1 MSMPEQPKIA
11 HIIIRLDA
19 GGAERNLERLVK
31 ATHARL
37 VNKVFCLGFPTSVGA
52 DIEQAGAEVSYF
64 DYRSPFALIK
74 LARALKDYS
83 PDVVQGWMYHG
94 NLCASLFSRTRT
106 VWNVLHTL
114 GDAKEKWTMRLSM
127 ALARRCRRDLV
138 LFNSRSSL
146 ESHRYLGF
154 DKPEALVVANG
165 IDTDVFKPCP
175 SIRERARAHLPSGTE
190 WVGFTGRF
198 HYHKGPDVFLHA
210 IAPLLEERE
219 NLRIVLAGEGMS
231 ADNLELTELLDTLD
245 IDRERV
251 DLMGR
256 HDQLQT
262 LLPGLDCMVLSSR
275 AESMPNVV
283 LEAMACA
290 VPVIATDVGDVQDML
305 RDPSRVCPPE
315 NPPMLRDKIEIL
327 LNKPIDASADRAR
340 VVEHYHIDVYGD
352 AFVNAY
358 RSLLR

>member
-1 MSMPEQPKIA
+1 MPEQLKIA

-31 ATHARL
+31 ATRSRL
-37 VNKVFCLGFPTSVGA
+37 ENKVFCLGFPTSVGD
-52 DIEQAGAEVSYF
+52 DIEQAGAEIDYF
-64 DYRSPFALIK
+64 DYRSPLALLK
-74 LARALKDYS
+74 FKRALKLYS

-94 NLCASLFSRTRT
+94 NLCASLVSNTHT

-114 GDAKEKWTMRLSM
+114 GDAKERWTVRLAM
-127 ALARRCRRDLV
+127 AWAKGRRRDLV
-138 LFNSRSSL
+138 LFNSNSSL
-146 ESHRYLGF
+146 ESHKHLGF
-154 DKPEALVVANG
+154 DQPKAQVVANG

-175 SIRERARAHLPSGTE
+175 AIRERARAHLPPETE

-198 HYHKGPDVFLHA
+198 HYHKGPDVFLEA
-210 IAPLLEERE
+210 VAPLLGHRE

-231 ADNLELTELLDTLD
+231 AHNQELTELLDKLS
-245 IDRERV
+245 IERERV

-283 LEAMACA
+283 LEAMACE
-290 VPVIATDVGDVQDML
+290 VPVVATDVGDVQDML
-305 RDPSRVCPPE
+305 RDPDRICPPE
-315 NPPMLRDKIEIL
+315 NPEALRSKIESV
-327 LNKPIDASADRAR
+327 LNKPVNVHVDRER
-340 VVEHYHIDVYGD
+340 VVEHFHIDVYGD
-352 AFVNAY
+352 AFVDAY
-358 RSLLR
+358 RSLLQ